1 MERIG
6 FGARHR
12 NLSPPPVSS
21 PFSNEKGE
29 EECRAE
35 ALPPPTFS
43 SPPQISQISQME
55 RYSGGG
61 KR

>member
-29 EECRAE
+29 EECRGGVSPRP
-35 ALPPPTFS
+35 LFS
-43 SPPQISQISQME
+43 SSADFADFADGKIFRE
-55 RYSGGG
+55 G